1 MILQGGF
8 ADFQAVKRY
17 LLVCKC
23 TYMSICIMSACALC
37 VSTCVYVSV
46 CASVYVYL
54 CYVCVWVHV
63 CLHTSVCKC
72 VCVHIC
78 VLSGVRVSVCLYF
91 TTNRGLRALRSM
103 RTFSVPQVL
112 TIQLERG
119 SKHLGNQRDSQVS
132 SVRPWM
138 RRPAG
143 VQKAANSERLE
154 GAVPRGLGRAARARA
169 WEVRT

>member
-1 MILQGGF
+1 M
-8 ADFQAVKRY
+8 
-17 LLVCKC
+17 
-23 TYMSICIMSACALC
+23 
-37 VSTCVYVSV
+37 
-46 CASVYVYL
+46 
-54 CYVCVWVHV
+54 
-63 CLHTSVCKC
+63 CLHTSVCNC

-119 SKHLGNQRDSQVS
+119 SKHLGSQRDSQVS
-132 SVRPWM
+132 SVRPWT

-143 VQKAANSERLE
+143 VQKAVNSERLE
-154 GAVPRGLGRAARARA
+154 GAVPRGLGRVARARA
-169 WEVRT
+169 WEVRTYCQVPAESGWERQGGRTGQPGMVAREQMGRGWLVS